1 LGEVAHERE
10 LSVRALARA
19 LGISDKALGS
29 ILRGER
35 AAIHGRTFQC
45 LARAGAW
52 PEAHTTGLMSELWLI
67 LDALPPKHPV
77 RRKLDAI
84 RAKRQR
90 QNEVKAEWDAGYGRQ
105 YRMIQGALK
114 DLNHRRTRAR

>member
-1 LGEVAHERE
+1 
-10 LSVRALARA
+10 
-19 LGISDKALGS
+19 
-29 ILRGER
+29 
-35 AAIHGRTFQC
+35 
-45 LARAGAW
+45 
-52 PEAHTTGLMSELWLI
+52 MSELWLI